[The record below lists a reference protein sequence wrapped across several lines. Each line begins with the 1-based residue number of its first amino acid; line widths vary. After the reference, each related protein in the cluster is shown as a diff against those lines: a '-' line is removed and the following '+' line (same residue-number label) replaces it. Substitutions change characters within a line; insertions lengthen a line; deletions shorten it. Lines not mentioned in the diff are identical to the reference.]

1 MTINYKTS
9 YCRPFECSEEKLLSI
24 ITEPGNLQNFHPFCQ
39 ENIPTKWPGDGAVDE
54 LTYLNGRVF
63 TRKITRW
70 HEYGY
75 DLTITH
81 GSIKTNVEWNIIVD
95 KDKPMLEITLSPL
108 FLPHNSIYRFFS
120 FFFYVK
126 PQLTRYLKA
135 IFNGLDFYISTGQQ
149 VSPNQFGRHAWF
161 S

>member
-1 MTINYKTS
+1 MNYKTS
-9 YCRPFECSEEKLLSI
+9 HIQSFDCSEEKLFSV

-39 ENIPTKWPGDGAVDE
+39 ENIPVEWPGDNAVDK
-54 LTYLNGRVF
+54 LTYLNGKVF

-70 HEYGY
+70 HDCGY

-81 GSIKTNVEWNIIVD
+81 GNIKTNVEWSIILH
-95 KDKPMLEITLSPL
+95 KNKPLLEIKLTPL
-108 FLPHNSIYRFFS
+108 FLPSNSVYRFFS
-120 FFFYVK
+120 FYFYVK
-126 PQLTRYLKA
+126 PQLTKYLKA
-135 IFNGLDFYISTGQQ
+135 LFNGLDFYITTGQK